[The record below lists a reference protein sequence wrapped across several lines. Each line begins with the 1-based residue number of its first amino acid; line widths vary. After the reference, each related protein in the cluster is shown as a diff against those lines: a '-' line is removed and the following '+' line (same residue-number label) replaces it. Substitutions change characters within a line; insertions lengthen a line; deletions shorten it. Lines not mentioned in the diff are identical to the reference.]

1 MTNRIHDACVISC
14 LDFPGEERPL
24 HEQEAIVDL
33 AGPAAELAPF
43 HKWTNVVL
51 TFHPEGS
58 AGHRALDAAV
68 RRVTLS
74 TAELVA
80 DGTLDAE
87 PVHVHT
93 FELGPVDAGLP
104 KVAALIQLS
113 DLGQLY
119 QLYLY
124 GTPVGEA
131 GLPRAVDPAE
141 VMDGAVTA
149 GEYHWAAIRNP
160 TLFFQVN
167 SLIRDALPRARRDGS
182 SSRASSSCAATSSR
196 RTRSSV
202 RPWPRPP
209 SPIELGADGAIITT
223 DAGGNSHTDTML
235 TCRACEEAG
244 IRTAVIVAEETDLDA
259 TEPILT
265 DWVPEA
271 DCIVSTGNL
280 EQLVP
285 RWTPE
290 RVLGGE
296 ILLDGTPADEAGP
309 IPVRNYF
316 GAANQ
321 MGQLDLGAD
330 FVVRAVHY
338 LNQFFAGLGGED
350 KAETPPTRFDGPVG
364 PGRGLAAAL
373 DGIEIVATIAC
384 GDDYFAE
391 HEEEA
396 TAELLRL
403 IEAERPGLVVAGPA
417 FGSGRYGYA
426 CAKVARASGRGWD
439 PGGGRHARGE
449 PGRGRLR
456 EAGWSS
462 CRPR

>member
-1 MTNRIHDACVISC
+1 VPWTVETFAPDVLRVDEARIRSLAEAEDALESADIDVVEAGEPVRITHVLDAVEPRIRPDGRAAFPTQGRAGEGVTNRIHDAVVVSC

-24 HEQEAIVDL
+24 HEQEAIIDL
-33 AGPAAELAPF
+33 AGPGAELAPF

-51 TFHPEGS
+51 TFRARKS
-58 AGHRALDAAV
+58 AGHRTIDAAA
-68 RRVTLS
+68 RRVTLA
-74 TAELVA
+74 TAEGIA
-80 DGTLDAE
+80 EGTREAE

-93 FELGPVDAGLP
+93 FELGPADTSLP
-104 KVAALIQLS
+104 RVAALIQLS

-131 GLPRAVDPAE
+131 SLPRAVDPAE

-167 SLIRDALPRARRDGS
+167 SLVRALYREHGKRLRFAGVVLMRGYEQSADAKQLAAEAAARA
-182 SSRASSSCAATSSR
+182 A
-196 RTRSSV
+196 V
-202 RPWPRPP
+202 
-209 SPIELGADGAIITT
+209 ELQADGAVITT

-235 TCRACEEAG
+235 TCRACEQAG
-244 IRTAVIVAEETDLDA
+244 VRTAVIVSEETDLEA

-285 RWTPE
+285 EWRPE
-290 RVLGGE
+290 RVLGGD
-296 ILLDGTPADEAGP
+296 ILLDGTRAAEAGS

-321 MGQLDLGAD
+321 MGQLDLG
-330 FVVRAVHY
+330 VTSR
-338 LNQFFAGLGGED
+338 
-350 KAETPPTRFDGPVG
+350 
-364 PGRGLAAAL
+364 
-373 DGIEIVATIAC
+373 
-384 GDDYFAE
+384 
-391 HEEEA
+391 
-396 TAELLRL
+396 
-403 IEAERPGLVVAGPA
+403 
-417 FGSGRYGYA
+417 
-426 CAKVARASGRGWD
+426 
-439 PGGGRHARGE
+439 
-449 PGRGRLR
+449 
-456 EAGWSS
+456 
-462 CRPR
+462 